1 MHHRWGN
8 LLLSSLLLLGCGDDG
23 EPRQA
28 GTPGAT
34 LPGLTA
40 LQARRGGE
48 PGIFDAQGRQ
58 VLLRGMNIN
67 SLGDYYQANPAY
79 PQTIPL
85 DDTDFPRMAQH
96 GFNVVRLI
104 VSWSAL
110 EPERDRIDR
119 EYIERIRA
127 AVAAAKA
134 AGIYTV
140 LDMHQDAWGKYI
152 ASPPGT
158 VCPAGRELAI
168 GWDGAP
174 LWATLF
180 DDRST
185 CRMLGARELSPAVA
199 ASFDSFYADR
209 DGIQGQLVKTWAAL
223 AAAFASEPAVAG
235 YDLLNEPFIGSN
247 ILSAANNL
255 AAFSARAIDAIR
267 AAEIAASGFPHIVF
281 FEPVVV
287 WPVLNAA
294 PAPDFTSDTNIVFAP
309 HNYAE
314 SITGLNPLSIEEVFT
329 RAAESAAQYGTTF
342 WIGEYG
348 WFGDAANN
356 KARLERYAH
365 EEDRY
370 LVGSA
375 WWQWKQACGD
385 PHSIGVPNGEP
396 AALLTHFTYSRCPGD
411 VDLGPVPEWEII
423 LSRPYPRAAPGRI
436 LSLES
441 DGDAGTLQL
450 TGETAAPGEL
460 DLWIPQR
467 GDAVPQLI
475 GQGLGDIRLI
485 AVAGGH
491 RALATVSGM
500 YSIQVLQ

>member
-1 MHHRWGN
+1 MFRRWGC
-8 LLLSSLLLLGCGDDG
+8 LVLPLLLLAGCGNDG
-23 EPRQA
+23 EPR
-28 GTPGAT
+28 GTGREALPALRT
-34 LPGLTA
+34 LH
-40 LQARRGGE
+40 ARRGTD
-48 PGIFDAQGRQ
+48 PGIFDDLGRR
-58 VLLRGMNIN
+58 VLLRGMNLN

-79 PQTIPL
+79 PQVIPL
-85 DDTDFPRMAQH
+85 DGSDFTRMAQH

-110 EPERDRIDR
+110 EPQRDQIDR
-119 EYIERIRA
+119 EYIQRIRE
-127 AVAAAKA
+127 AVAGAKA

-140 LDMHQDAWGKYI
+140 LDMHQDAWGKFI

-158 VCPAGRELAI
+158 ICSAGRELAI

-174 LWATLF
+174 SWATLF

-185 CRMLGARELSPAVA
+185 CRMIGVRELSPAVA
-199 ASFDSFYADR
+199 AAFDSFYADR
-209 DGIQGQLVKTWAAL
+209 EGIQGQLVKTWAAL
-223 AAAFASEPAVAG
+223 ATEFAAEPAVAG

-247 ILSAANNL
+247 ILGAANNL
-255 AAFSARAIDAIR
+255 AAYSTRAIDAIR
-267 AAEIAASGFPHIVF
+267 TAETAAGGFAHIVF
-281 FEPVVV
+281 FEPVAV

-294 PAPDFTSDTNIVFAP
+294 PPADFTSDTNIVFAP

-314 SITGLNPLSIEEVFT
+314 SITGLNPLSIEEVFA

-342 WIGEYG
+342 WTGEYG
-348 WFGDAANN
+348 WFGDAAHNQ
-356 KARLERYAH
+356 ARLLRYAR

-396 AALLTHFTYSRCPGD
+396 PPLLTHFTYSRCPGD
-411 VDLGPVPEWEII
+411 IDLGPVPEWEVI
-423 LSRPYPRAAPGRI
+423 LSRPYPRAAPGRL

-441 DGDAGTLQL
+441 DGATGTLQL
-450 TGETAAPGEL
+450 RGETVMPGEL

-467 GDAVPQLI
+467 GSARPQLI
-475 GQGLGDIRLI
+475 GQGITDTRLVPI
-485 AVAGGH
+485 QGGY
-491 RALATVSGM
+491 RALASVTGTYDV
-500 YSIQVLQ
+500 QVVQR